1 MKCPVINLENK
12 SAGDIELDESIFGLP
27 ARADLLHRAVNWQLA
42 KRRSGNH
49 KTKERAEI
57 KGSTAKPF
65 NQKGTGRARQGDKK
79 APHMRGGGVAFGPR
93 VRSHAHGLS
102 KKVRRLALK
111 TALSSKQAD
120 GKLIVLES
128 ATSKDGKTSMLSKQ
142 LKGLGW
148 ESALVIA
155 GADVDENFARAIG
168 NIREVDVLP
177 QTGANVYDIL
187 RRDKLVLTKDA
198 VEQLQ
203 ERLK

>member
-1 MKCPVINLENK
+1 M
-12 SAGDIELDESIFGLP
+12 
-27 ARADLLHRAVNWQLA
+27 
-42 KRRSGNH
+42 
-49 KTKERAEI
+49 
-57 KGSTAKPF
+57 
-65 NQKGTGRARQGDKK
+65 
-79 APHMRGGGVAFGPR
+79 AFGPR

-155 GADVDENFARAIG
+155 GADVDENFARAIS